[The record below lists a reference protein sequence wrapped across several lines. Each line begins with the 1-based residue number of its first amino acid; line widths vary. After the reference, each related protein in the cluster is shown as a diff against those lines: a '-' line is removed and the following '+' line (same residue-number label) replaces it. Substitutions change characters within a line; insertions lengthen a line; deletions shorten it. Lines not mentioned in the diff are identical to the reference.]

1 MKKQK
6 FNLQKVA
13 FSFLIFC
20 LVSIQAQAQS
30 LEDALGFS
38 ETVNDVPEAPIH
50 FLIPFLLLIGGY
62 LGVKKNEIVCNKT

>member
-13 FSFLIFC
+13 FSFLIIF
-20 LVSIQAQAQS
+20 LVSIQTQAQS
-30 LEDALGFS
+30 LEDALGFT

-50 FLIPFLLLIGGY
+50 FLVPVLLLIGGY
-62 LGVKKNEIVCNKT
+62 LGIKKIKK